1 MRRLN
6 PVSASEHIQ
15 ALYRLLLIRTG
26 QRIQSEQALRRTLR
40 EATQGT
46 HHIPSKTDFAEYYR
60 AALKMAAVEP
70 ESPKTDLA
78 GWPLALHHLPEPER
92 SAMTLFYLEIFSPL
106 IPRAVNLRTCCPNRV
121 RM

>member
-26 QRIQSEQALRRTLR
+26 QRIQSEQALPRILR

-60 AALKMAAVEP
+60 AALKWLL
-70 ESPKTDLA
+70 S
-78 GWPLALHHLPEPER
+78 
-92 SAMTLFYLEIFSPL
+92 
-106 IPRAVNLRTCCPNRV
+106 NPNRPKQTLPGGRSRFTICQSRSV
-121 RM
+121 QQ